1 MHLAALVNDVDVA
14 LGIAVLANELCR
26 HLALV
31 EGGEEGGVGGDRYT
45 VADLGHPAR

>member
-31 EGGEEGGVGGDRYT
+31 EGGEEGGVGGVHST
-45 VADLGHPAR
+45 LGHPAR

>member
-31 EGGEEGGVGGDRYT
+31 EGGEEGGVGGVQRT
-45 VADLGHPAR
+45 LGHPAR